1 MGSKTVE
8 DDHKIILHHFGKDAV
23 LLKLAEEAAEL
34 SAAICRLNVAEKND
48 NTANHGDAYQEVL
61 EEFADVLEVSE
72 RVKPFVDMG
81 FVCDIMHRKRQRTL
95 WRIESEKSGH
105 RYNETWDQ
113 R

>member
-1 MGSKTVE
+1 ME
-8 DDHKIILHHFGKDAV
+8 EDHKIILHHFGKDAV

-48 NTANHGDAYQEVL
+48 NAEDYAEAYQEVL
-61 EEFADVLEVSE
+61 EEFADLLETAE
-72 RVKPFVDMG
+72 RGKLIVDMG
-81 FVCDIMHRKRQRTL
+81 YVCDMMRRKRQRTL
-95 WRIESEKSGH
+95 GRIEREKSGH